1 MAGRANLQRVR
12 EKKKGKDSGRGVIEE
27 GAGKEERQI
36 KDERRKKEREL
47 KRKIEVI
54 SDREREKTTEPQ
66 RSQLAFFTYVAVNL
80 QSFDLIAYP
89 MMIASIQSLSKTDSL

>member
-12 EKKKGKDSGRGVIEE
+12 EKKKGKDSGRGVTEE

-54 SDREREKTTEPQ
+54 SDREREREKDRTTKK
-66 RSQLAFFTYVAVNL
+66 SVGFFY
-80 QSFDLIAYP
+80 ICCR
-89 MMIASIQSLSKTDSL
+89 